1 MLYIGDIKRY
11 GFKKKYYL
19 VDSVKNTG
27 TWVNK
32 GVLKRS
38 NETIRGYIKQL
49 NHVFNYSSYIDYFNG
64 LSHTVLKR
72 VLAGIKSSFDDTKN
86 GYYFVFEDSN
96 TEIRYGLNHLIE
108 SYESTDKNIG
118 ITYKHY
124 VDINGS
130 GLMTRVCYTIEK
142 IFNNKHYMLDLDF
155 GNNTYNWASA
165 YRFSGL
171 YFKNN
176 NFYCRIDNDTKVCTM
191 YINLF
196 NFDDFKIVNVL

>member
-1 MLYIGDIKRY
+1 MLYIGDIKRF

-27 TWVNK
+27 NWVNK

-38 NETIRGYIKQL
+38 NETIRGYIRQL
-49 NHVFNYSSYIDYFNG
+49 NHVFNYSSYVDYFNE
-64 LSHTVLKR
+64 LSRIVLRR
-72 VLAGIKSSFDDTKN
+72 VLVGIKSSLDDTKN
-86 GYYFVFEDSN
+86 GYYFVFEDSS

-108 SYESTDKNIG
+108 SHESTDKNIG
-118 ITYKHY
+118 IVYRHY
-124 VDINGS
+124 VDVDGT
-130 GLMTRVCYTIEK
+130 GVMTCVCYKVKK
-142 IFNNKHYMLDLDF
+142 IFNNKYYKLDLNF
-155 GNNTYNWASA
+155 GNKYVWTLA

-171 YFKNN
+171 YFKDN
-176 NFYCRIDNDTKVCTM
+176 NFYCRIDNGIKVNTM